1 MHGNKFSID
10 NDNTLPCA
18 NGYEY
23 DGTPMAIQAA
33 QLQINEILTGCN
45 NTTGSIK
52 EFTNDAKHKLI
63 WWILLPKSNTSTS
76 TNTNYIIPVSSSCPS
91 CNVLLADSFTL
102 VNKVNDQYPDE
113 WYDSFT

>member
-33 QLQINEILTGCN
+33 QLQINEIVYF
-45 NTTGSIK
+45 S
-52 EFTNDAKHKLI
+52 DQRHA
-63 WWILLPKSNTSTS
+63 
-76 TNTNYIIPVSSSCPS
+76 PS
-91 CNVLLADSFTL
+91 HRAHRA
-102 VNKVNDQYPDE
+102 P
-113 WYDSFT
+113 

>member
-63 WWILLPKSNTSTS
+63 
-76 TNTNYIIPVSSSCPS
+76 
-91 CNVLLADSFTL
+91 
-102 VNKVNDQYPDE
+102 
-113 WYDSFT
+113 